1 MIAQQNTYDVDE
13 LGSTFFR
20 ETQQTSQLIYGFEV
34 FQDYRVAL
42 ETQQRT
48 AIHTVD
54 ENGNHLTKYCC
65 KCYTWLP
72 IDLTA
77 DDTPPCAVCAIQST
91 LLAAANG
98 NVSYPAN
105 NETESNTRTQ
115 PYNPSTATTY
125 TAAFIPSA
133 PTVAFIPA
141 ASTTAI
147 ASFVKKV
154 EKLNRTNIHN
164 AKQTARETNET
175 TGTLIT
181 NDAIEEYEYAYIRMR
196 SYEIRVA
203 RDDFVELSALSK
215 RV

>member
-1 MIAQQNTYDVDE
+1 
-13 LGSTFFR
+13 
-20 ETQQTSQLIYGFEV
+20 
-34 FQDYRVAL
+34 
-42 ETQQRT
+42 
-48 AIHTVD
+48 
-54 ENGNHLTKYCC
+54 
-65 KCYTWLP
+65 
-72 IDLTA
+72 
-77 DDTPPCAVCAIQST
+77 
-91 LLAAANG
+91 LAAANG

-125 TAAFIPSA
+125 TAAFIPTA
-133 PTVAFIPA
+133 PTAAFIPA

-196 SYEIRVA
+196 SYEIRAA
-203 RDDFVELSALSK
+203 RNGFVETSANKFDLQPTRYLTEDEMDMINNEMK
-215 RV
+215 DETRRKNWLNEARAQLKLHT